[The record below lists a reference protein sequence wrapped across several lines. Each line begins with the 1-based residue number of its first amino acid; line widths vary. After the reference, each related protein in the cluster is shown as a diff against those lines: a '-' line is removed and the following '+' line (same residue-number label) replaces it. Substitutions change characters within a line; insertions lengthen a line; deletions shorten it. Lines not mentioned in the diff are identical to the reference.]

1 MAQGPPLPARPP
13 SRPGSLRSSKKASGL
28 EADPHPR
35 PPRLSRGGP
44 GSHPHFRSELSVGPS
59 RASRTPCSA
68 LPGEAGAGR
77 KRPARGPWPPS
88 LEGAHGSGWAPDVP
102 APLPSITELSPR
114 NVLQTRS
121 PREEAPGRLRSP
133 AHPQHTPAL
142 CEHGARAAPV
152 APSQPGPG
160 TLLSL
165 WTWAPAR
172 VFHPSPQ
179 EPWPPPAR
187 WLPRWWWGGTDR
199 SRPCSWSLESR
210 QPVQPEPRAKGPPR
224 PKWQYC
230 C

>member
-13 SRPGSLRSSKKASGL
+13 ARPGSLWSGKKASGL

-59 RASRTPCSA
+59 RASRTPGSA

-77 KRPARGPWPPS
+77 KRPARGPRPPS

-102 APLPSITELSPR
+102 APPPSITELSPR

-133 AHPQHTPAL
+133 ARPQRTPAP

-152 APSQPGPG
+152 PPSQPGPG

-172 VFHPSPQ
+172 VPAF
-179 EPWPPPAR
+179 PPGA
-187 WLPRWWWGGTDR
+187 LASSG
-199 SRPCSWSLESR
+199 SLAASVVVGRHR
-210 QPVQPEPRAKGPPR
+210 QIQAVLLEPREQAASPA
-224 PKWQYC
+224 
-230 C
+230 